1 MGTRKNVRRRERDD
15 SKGAFVAFRC
25 PAELHGQALAR
36 MEGQYDSLSEYLR
49 DLLRRDLERMQQSSR
64 AD

>member
-1 MGTRKNVRRRERDD
+1 MGKRKNVRRQERDT

-25 PAELHGQALAR
+25 PTELHGQALAR
-36 MEGQYDSLSEYLR
+36 LEGHYGSLSEYLR
-49 DLLRRDLERMQQSSR
+49 NLLRRDLARMQQSSR